1 MRGLLQRQTLRSF
14 DSQWAQLPEGGAL
27 LTEPWFREHVDTI
40 VAEELLAVRR
50 DWFAGR
56 DVLDAGCGNGRWT
69 IGLLRLG
76 ARVTAV
82 DASPHALERLHDS
95 VEELCTPEERKRLTV
110 GTADLLELPP
120 ELAGRRF
127 ELVFSFGVLHHTGDT
142 RRALQSVAGLVGPGG
157 MLFLYLYGSRSL
169 SPSRRTLLELRRLA
183 LAPLPFVLK
192 RKVISAVFRRS
203 DVHQV
208 FDCLSPTIN
217 TRHTFEQ
224 IRPWIE
230 AQGFAAV
237 EQTIP
242 ATELF
247 VRGLRDEEAMRPY
260 LLPKPTPPYWYERY
274 A

>member
-1 MRGLLQRQTLRSF
+1 MRGLLQKQTLKSF

-27 LTEPWFREHVDTI
+27 LTEQWFREHVDTI

-50 DWFAGR
+50 EWFPGR
-56 DVLDAGCGNGRWT
+56 EVLDAGCGNGRWT

-82 DASPHALERLHDS
+82 DASPHALDRLRDS
-95 VEELCTPEERKRLTV
+95 VEELCTPEERERLTI
-110 GTADLLELPP
+110 GTANLLELPP
-120 ELAGRRF
+120 ELAERRF

-142 RRALQSVAGLVGPGG
+142 RQALRNVAGLVGTGG
-157 MLFLYLYGSRSL
+157 MLFLYLYGRRSL
-169 SPSRRTLLELRRLA
+169 SPVRRALLELRRLV
-183 LAPLPFVLK
+183 LAPLPFALK
-192 RKVISAVFRRS
+192 RKVLSAVFRHS
-203 DVHQV
+203 DTHQV

-217 TRHTFEQ
+217 TRHTFEE
-224 IRPWIE
+224 IRSWLE
-230 AQGFAAV
+230 AEGFEDV

-247 VRGLRDEEAMRPY
+247 VRGLRDADAMQPH